1 MSECNC
7 CCAYLSPPWWVTM
20 GYTPPAR
27 LQGQSSQPTQSIPA
41 ASNTSTSGQ
50 TPGPTSRGTI
60 VGPPPARLQ
69 ATSVRPAGPRPT
81 AAGVITSTIGD
92 MVQLL

>member
-1 MSECNC
+1 VTECNC

-20 GYTPPAR
+20 GYTPLAR
-27 LQGQSSQPTQSIPA
+27 FQGQSSQPTQSIPTT
-41 ASNTSTSGQ
+41 SNTSTSKQ

-69 ATSVRPAGPRPT
+69 GSSVRPAGPRPT
-81 AAGVITSTIGD
+81 AADDITSIIGD